1 MKKKPNNTSLKT
13 NPNQNKTK
21 TNSKI
26 QQQQSSLSSSTK
38 TSNTSKPTKILSSNN
53 NKNNNNQQRKQP
65 PTSTRTNP
73 HPNHNSAFQP
83 AYYPF
88 GLNQR
93 QNFLISLGMQPFQ
106 NPHLIPTQTTSN
118 DIIRRNRSQN
128 RPSPQSSSLSSLN
141 PQQNPQA
148 YLANFFA
155 GFGIDFPCD
164 IPPQRPSNVNRPQQ
178 QQQDLLQNVHRH
190 NFDEHNVY
198 DNSFSSY
205 GVNLDDTFRN
215 NFSSNF
221 RSNLERE
228 LFDRLMAVIQGN
240 IYEGNVSKHPPTK
253 KSVID
258 KLKKFEL
265 SEQYCKKNDKGEIEL
280 PNCCIC
286 ILDIQMKEKT
296 VLIPCG
302 HLLHWKCGFMWLK
315 RNNRCPVCRF
325 ELPGDTYNRD
335 HY

>member
-1 MKKKPNNTSLKT
+1 MKRKPNTSL
-13 NPNQNKTK
+13 NANLNHDKTK
-21 TNSKI
+21 LNSKI
-26 QQQQSSLSSSTK
+26 QPSTTK
-38 TSNTSKPTKILSSNN
+38 TPTTSKPTKVLSST
-53 NKNNNNQQRKQP
+53 NKNINTQQRKQQP
-65 PTSTRTNP
+65 ASTRTNP
-73 HPNHNSAFQP
+73 HPTQNSAFHP
-83 AYYPF
+83 AHYPF

-118 DIIRRNRSQN
+118 DVIRRNRSQN
-128 RPSPQSSSLSSLN
+128 RPSPQSSQTSSLN

-164 IPPQRPSNVNRPQQ
+164 IPPQRPSRESQPHQQ
-178 QQQDLLQNVHRH
+178 QNLLQSVHRH

-198 DNSFSSY
+198 DNSFSTY
-205 GVNLDDTFRN
+205 GVNLDDTFRS

-240 IYEGNVSKHPPTK
+240 IYEVNVSKHPPTK

-265 SEQYCKKNDKGEIEL
+265 SEQYCKKDDKGEIEL

-286 ILDIQMKEKT
+286 ILDIQLKEKT

-325 ELPGDTYNRD
+325 ELPGDKYNKD